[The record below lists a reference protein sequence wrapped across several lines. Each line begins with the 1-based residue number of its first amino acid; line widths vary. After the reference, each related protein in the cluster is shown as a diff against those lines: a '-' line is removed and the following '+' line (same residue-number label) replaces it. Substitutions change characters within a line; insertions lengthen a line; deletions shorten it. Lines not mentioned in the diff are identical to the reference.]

1 MSDDAHFIENALEFI
16 YSHNLKDNIIANYLR
31 GPPEDRGFMFYNWET
46 DNLLSDNDKAAFAV
60 MQSYILDG
68 GYDSGSSFGCMQRA
82 IQARV
87 IEYLQ
92 TPTNTDDE
100 YLFSEGK

>member
-1 MSDDAHFIENALEFI
+1 MSYDAHFIENALEFI

-46 DNLLSDNDKAAFAV
+46 DNLLSDNDKAAFTV
-60 MQSYILDG
+60 MQAYILDG

-87 IEYLQ
+87 IEYSQ
-92 TPTNTDDE
+92 TMANTED
-100 YLFSEGK
+100 